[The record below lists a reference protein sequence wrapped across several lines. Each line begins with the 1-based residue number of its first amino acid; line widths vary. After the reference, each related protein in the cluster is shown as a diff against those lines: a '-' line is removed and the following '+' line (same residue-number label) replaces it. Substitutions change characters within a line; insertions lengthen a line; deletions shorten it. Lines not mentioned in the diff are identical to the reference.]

1 MKKIIAAAL
10 AIMLSLSNMA
20 FAQVYAQ
27 KNSEKSV
34 QEKAIDKV
42 TALKIME
49 GYEENGEIVFKP
61 ENQITKLEF
70 VVALVCAMS
79 DKRDLVNVDADT
91 PFVDISAS
99 HWACGYINEAI
110 SLNIIEADSLFF
122 NPDVKL
128 MLKDAIKILLDSMG
142 YKEYASVKGDGL
154 NGYMELYTRLKM
166 SKGISTG
173 FNDILTRGEAAIL
186 LSNAIDINIMD
197 INGVMGDDVSY
208 GVSETRTIISQMRNI
223 YKVRGTVIA
232 NEFTSINQSGA
243 TNYAAVKIDSE
254 LYLQGNTGICKD
266 LGMLVEAY
274 YVDDE
279 KGKEIIYYEYHT
291 SNTVLEITA
300 QDISDATKSQI
311 TYYEN
316 SRKMSAKIESG
327 TKVIYNGKYYGKVLN
342 IAENML
348 KPAVGRIKLIDND
361 HNGVYELII
370 VHNEKTY
377 VVDEYSAS
385 RGILTHNND
394 FGVNA
399 PIDLQ
404 DEEKDFIIEKDGKK
418 VDYSAIKKWD
428 IVNVEISADNSL
440 YTLTVSDK
448 TVSGVLNAVDEDA
461 IYIDDTKYLFNKNTI
476 TLTSVI
482 LGEKVSAY
490 LDNYGNISAYQ
501 YADGEMSGKYGY
513 LVKAAGDKSPFKKT
527 TYFQIFNTD
536 GKFEDFASAEKISI
550 DGYIKKESNEVI
562 SALTASGYDKDNV
575 KGNGVY
581 QLIKYTINDNDEI
594 SYIDTLEPNKRQTE
608 TDLTLYAEKAERQ
621 LGGSYKYFHKKGDKS
636 AVRFNMT
643 DDTYIF
649 DIPTDKSDL
658 DNYTMRDTSYFNL
671 DTPVVMEA
679 YDSVDLGI
687 VSVCIINTGG
697 ATGGDNFALHDK
709 YFRIVAK
716 KVMERDEDGNYA
728 EKIYAGTLNELRGY
742 SITDETKVYKM
753 ISQTKAEPI
762 AVTDIKFGDIICAD
776 IDNKGNARRLIKIF
790 PRTKTLED
798 GTNVDV
804 TVDDLVSGT
813 YYADYNF
820 GTYDEYIYGH
830 IEERDGKGI
839 KVNIGNGDV
848 VYYYLNGYQ
857 TITKYNINS
866 RITTEMKAE
875 ELIASTTPDIATK
888 VFMRV
893 RNGDVREIFV
903 YEEE

>member
-1 MKKIIAAAL
+1 MKKIIAATL

-20 FAQVYAQ
+20 FTQVYAQ
-27 KNSEKSV
+27 QTLEKSV
-34 QEKAIDKV
+34 QEKAIEKV

-49 GYEENGEIVFKP
+49 GYKENGEIVFKP

-70 VVALVCAMS
+70 VVALVCAIS

-91 PFVDISAS
+91 PFVDITAS

-154 NGYMELYTRLKM
+154 SGYMELCTRLKM

-173 FNDILTRGEAAIL
+173 FNDALTRGEAAIL
-186 LSNAIDINIMD
+186 LSNAIDINIME
-197 INGVMGDDVSY
+197 INGVVGDDFSY
-208 GVSETRTIISQMRNI
+208 EVSETRTIISQMRNI
-223 YKVRGTVIA
+223 YKVKGTVIA
-232 NEFTSINQSGA
+232 NEFSSINQSGA

-254 LYLQGNTGICKD
+254 LYLQGNTDIYKE

-279 KGKEIIYYEYHT
+279 SEKEIIYYEYHT

-300 QDISDATKSQI
+300 QDISDVTKSQI

-361 HNGVYELII
+361 HNGVYEHII
-370 VHNEKTY
+370 IHNEKTY

-394 FGVNA
+394 FGMNVS
-399 PIDLQ
+399 IDLQ
-404 DEEKDFIIEKDGKK
+404 DEEKDFIIEKDGKR

-428 IVNVEISADNSL
+428 IVNVEISADNTL
-440 YTLTVSDK
+440 YTLTVSDEII
-448 TVSGVLNAVDEDA
+448 SGVLNAVDEDA
-461 IYIDDTKYLFNKNTI
+461 IYIDDTKYLLNKNTI

-490 LDNYGNISAYQ
+490 LDNYGNIAAYQ
-501 YADGEMSGKYGY
+501 YTDGGNSGKYGY
-513 LVKAAGDKSPFKKT
+513 LVKAAGDRSPFKKT

-536 GKFEDFASAEKISI
+536 GKFEDFASAERISV
-550 DGYIKKESNEVI
+550 DGYIKKESSEVI
-562 SALTASGYDKDNV
+562 SALTVSGYDKDGV

-581 QLIKYTINDNDEI
+581 QLIKYTINDNGEI
-594 SYIDTLEPNKRQTE
+594 SYIDTLEPNKRQLE
-608 TDLTLYAEKAERQ
+608 TDLTLFAPKDERQ

-658 DNYTMRDTSYFNL
+658 DSYMMRNSSYFRL
-671 DTPVVMEA
+671 DVPVVMEA
-679 YDSVDLGI
+679 YDSEELGI
-687 VSVCIINTGG
+687 VSACIINTDG
-697 ATGGDNFALHDK
+697 AAGSDNFALHNES
-709 YFRIVAK
+709 FWIVTK
-716 KVMERDEDGNYA
+716 KIMERDEDGNYA
-728 EKIYAGTLNELRGY
+728 EKIYTGKMNLLQGY
-742 SITDETKVYKM
+742 SITDESKVYRM
-753 ISQTKAEPI
+753 IAQTEAEPI
-762 AVTDIKFGDIICAD
+762 SVTDIKFGDIICVDA
-776 IDNKGNARRLIKIF
+776 DNKGNARRLIKIF

-798 GTNVDV
+798 GTTVDV
-804 TVDDLVSGT
+804 TFDDLTSGT
-813 YYADYNF
+813 YYVDYNF

-830 IEERDGKGI
+830 IEERDGTGI

-848 VYYYLNGYQ
+848 VYYYLNGNQ
-857 TITKYNINS
+857 SITKYDINS
-866 RITTEMKAE
+866 KATTEMVAE
-875 ELIASTTPDIATK
+875 ELIASTSPDIATK

-903 YEEE
+903 YEQ